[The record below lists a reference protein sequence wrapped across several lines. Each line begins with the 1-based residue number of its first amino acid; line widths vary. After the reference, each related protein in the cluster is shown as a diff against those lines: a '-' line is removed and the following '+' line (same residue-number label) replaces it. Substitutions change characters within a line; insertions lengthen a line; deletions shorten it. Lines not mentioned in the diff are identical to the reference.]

1 MNKAMPCTNPR
12 AHDGNVPLTVSAGSI
27 RSRIW
32 AVTELVICLVLTGG
46 VLAHLLT
53 ASDHRERA
61 SAEGHRLTSGS
72 LAVRIV
78 GPRSIAIR
86 SDSPLAR
93 KLQVVTIRPTKIKT
107 PVLMVTG
114 TVLASLRPGRG
125 KGLDYWQFNSPELL
139 TTFTDWQKTTT
150 DIAFADTQ
158 LIAIKQLADTRIAS
172 QQKLVDRMKRLVAAG
187 TDAEKDL
194 AAAQAELIQSQI
206 QGRKEIHEAQSA
218 VRLAR
223 RTEGALARQLQ
234 QAGVEPELL
243 LTTASDL
250 DIVTAEVPEGF
261 ISRVKVGQSCEA
273 SFFGLP
279 DLSFSGK
286 VRTLSPVV
294 SRERR
299 SLRALFAISD
309 PRDQLRPGLFADIGL
324 GTDPRDALLIP
335 AEGVIHVGRSDYVL
349 VKSTADVFK
358 VVEVR
363 VGELHD
369 TLVEVL
375 GGLRAGDQV
384 SGKGTILLKPQII
397 QALQWNGESTGGH
410 S

>member
-1 MNKAMPCTNPR
+1 
-12 AHDGNVPLTVSAGSI
+12 
-27 RSRIW
+27 
-32 AVTELVICLVLTGG
+32 
-46 VLAHLLT
+46 
-53 ASDHRERA
+53 
-61 SAEGHRLTSGS
+61 
-72 LAVRIV
+72 
-78 GPRSIAIR
+78 
-86 SDSPLAR
+86 
-93 KLQVVTIRPTKIKT
+93 
-107 PVLMVTG
+107 
-114 TVLASLRPGRG
+114 
-125 KGLDYWQFNSPELL
+125 
-139 TTFTDWQKTTT
+139 
-150 DIAFADTQ
+150 
-158 LIAIKQLADTRIAS
+158 
-172 QQKLVDRMKRLVAAG
+172 MKRLVAAG